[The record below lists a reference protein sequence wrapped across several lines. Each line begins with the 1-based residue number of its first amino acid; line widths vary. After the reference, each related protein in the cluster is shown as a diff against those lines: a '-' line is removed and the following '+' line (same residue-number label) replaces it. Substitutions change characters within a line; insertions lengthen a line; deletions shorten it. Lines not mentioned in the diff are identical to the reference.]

1 MRNKFTLMMRTMF
14 FALFILLS
22 YHTMGQSG
30 DNPVLLKID
39 DKEITRLEFETIYKK
54 NNRDSAI
61 TEADLEEYLDLFIN
75 FKLKVMEAEKLGR
88 DTLDQF
94 KRELAGYRDQLARP
108 YLVDKSITDSL
119 VREAYTRM
127 KTEIRASHIL
137 IKLPADPTPED
148 TLTAYKKIMGIKA
161 KVQGNPGAFEEM
173 ARQMSEDPSAKS
185 NGGDLGYFSS
195 LQMVYPFES
204 LVYNTEVGEVGGP
217 VRTQFGYHIVKVAD
231 KREAR
236 GQVRVAHIMIRA
248 DKDDPEEMAQNLK
261 SRIDDIYQ
269 RLNDGESFADLAR
282 KFSDDRSSASKGGEL
297 PVFGPGK
304 MVAEFEEAAYA
315 IEIPGDFTAPI
326 RSPYGWHI
334 IKLIEKI
341 QIGSYEEM
349 EPDLVKRIS
358 RDSRSEITKETFIAR
373 LKAEYNFS
381 ENRKNLK
388 PFYTEVDT
396 SYFSANWS
404 PSEKL
409 KSMDKVLFSLA
420 DQTFTQGDFA
430 MHMFKR
436 MRPSTKRPP
445 IQVLVDELY
454 AEYVNNSVLQYEDS
468 QLENKYPEFRAL
480 ITEYRDGILLFDLT
494 DEKVWS
500 KAVKDSAGLAAF
512 YDANKSKF
520 MWKERAGFDIYTVED
535 EESGKRV
542 IKMLKK
548 NKNQD
553 EIREAL
559 NRDTQLKVRVQSGLK
574 ERDEVSV
581 LSKVAWEA
589 GISDVVNDD
598 GQLKVVHIKE
608 IRAPQP
614 KDFSEARGMITAAY
628 QTHLEN
634 SWIETL
640 REEHIIEVNK
650 QVLFSIQ

>member
-1 MRNKFTLMMRTMF
+1 
-14 FALFILLS
+14 
-22 YHTMGQSG
+22 
-30 DNPVLLKID
+30 
-39 DKEITRLEFETIYKK
+39 
-54 NNRDSAI
+54 
-61 TEADLEEYLDLFIN
+61 
-75 FKLKVMEAEKLGR
+75 
-88 DTLDQF
+88 
-94 KRELAGYRDQLARP
+94 
-108 YLVDKSITDSL
+108 
-119 VREAYTRM
+119 
-127 KTEIRASHIL
+127 
-137 IKLPADPTPED
+137 
-148 TLTAYKKIMGIKA
+148 
-161 KVQGNPGAFEEM
+161 
-173 ARQMSEDPSAKS
+173 
-185 NGGDLGYFSS
+185 
-195 LQMVYPFES
+195 
-204 LVYNTEVGEVGGP
+204 
-217 VRTQFGYHIVKVAD
+217 
-231 KREAR
+231 
-236 GQVRVAHIMIRA
+236 
-248 DKDDPEEMAQNLK
+248 
-261 SRIDDIYQ
+261 
-269 RLNDGESFADLAR
+269 
-282 KFSDDRSSASKGGEL
+282 
-297 PVFGPGK
+297 
-304 MVAEFEEAAYA
+304 
-315 IEIPGDFTAPI
+315 
-326 RSPYGWHI
+326 
-334 IKLIEKI
+334 
-341 QIGSYEEM
+341 
-349 EPDLVKRIS
+349 
-358 RDSRSEITKETFIAR
+358 
-373 LKAEYNFS
+373 
-381 ENRKNLK
+381 
-388 PFYTEVDT
+388 
-396 SYFSANWS
+396 
-404 PSEKL
+404 
-409 KSMDKVLFSLA
+409 MDKVLFSLA

>member
-1 MRNKFTLMMRTMF
+1 MMRTMF

-127 KTEIRASHIL
+127 QTEIRASHIL

-148 TLTAYKKIMGIKA
+148 TLTAYKKIVGIKA

-231 KREAR
+231 KRDAR

-315 IEIPGDFTAPI
+315 IENPGDFTAPI

-341 QIGSYEEM
+341 QIGAYEEM

-404 PSEKL
+404 PSQKL

-430 MHMFKR
+430 MHMYKR
-436 MRPSTKRPP
+436 MRPSTKRPS
-445 IQVLVDELY
+445 IQALVDELY

-542 IKMLKK
+542 VKMLKK

-581 LSKVAWEA
+581 LNKVAWEA

-640 REEHIIEVNK
+640 REEHTIEVNK

>member
-1 MRNKFTLMMRTMF
+1 MMRTLF
-14 FALFILLS
+14 FAFFAALS
-22 YHTMGQSG
+22 FQMMGQSE

-61 TEADLEEYLDLFIN
+61 TEADLDEYIDLFIN
-75 FKLKVMEAEKLGR
+75 FKLKVMEAEKMGR
-88 DTLDQF
+88 DTLEQF
-94 KRELAGYRDQLARP
+94 QRELAGYRDQLARP

-127 KTEIRASHIL
+127 KMEIRASHIL

-148 TLTAYKKIMGIKA
+148 TLTAYKKIMGVKS

-204 LVYNTEVGEVGGP
+204 LVYNTPVGNVGGP
-217 VRTQFGYHIVKVAD
+217 VRTQFGYHIVKVVD
-231 KREAR
+231 KRPAR

-248 DKDDPEEMAQNLK
+248 DEDDPEEMAQNLK
-261 SRIDDIYQ
+261 SRIDDIYN

-304 MVAEFEEAAYA
+304 MVSEFEEAAYA
-315 IEIPGDFTAPI
+315 IENTGDYTAPI

-341 QIGSYEEM
+341 QIGDFEEM
-349 EPDLVKRIS
+349 EQELVKRIS

-373 LKAEYNFS
+373 LKSEYNFA

-388 PFYTEVDT
+388 PFYSEVDT
-396 SYFSANWS
+396 SYFSGDWA

-409 KSMDKVLFSLA
+409 RGMDKVLFTLA
-420 DQTFTQGDFA
+420 DHTYTQADFA
-430 MHMFKR
+430 DYIYKK

-445 IQVLVDELY
+445 IQVLVDDLY
-454 AEYVNNSVLQYEDS
+454 AGYVSNSVLQYEDS

-542 IKMLKK
+542 VKMLKK

-559 NRDTQLKVRVQSGLK
+559 NKDSQLRVRVQSGMK
-574 ERDEVSV
+574 EKDEVPV
-581 LSKVAWEA
+581 LSKVSWEP

-634 SWIETL
+634 SWIESL
-640 REEHIIEVNK
+640 RKEHTIEVNK
-650 QVLFSIQ
+650 QVLYSIQ

>member
-1 MRNKFTLMMRTMF
+1 MMRTMF
-14 FALFILLS
+14 FALFIVLS

-119 VREAYTRM
+119 VREAYSRM
-127 KTEIRASHIL
+127 QTEIRASHIL

-231 KREAR
+231 KRDAR

-315 IEIPGDFTAPI
+315 IENPGDFTAPI

-341 QIGSYEEM
+341 QIGPYEEM

-396 SYFSANWS
+396 SYFSANWT
-404 PSEKL
+404 PSQKL
-409 KSMDKVLFSLA
+409 KSMDKVLFTLA

-430 MHMFKR
+430 MHIYKR

-445 IQVLVDELY
+445 IQALVDELY
-454 AEYVNNSVLQYEDS
+454 SEYVNNSVLQYEDS

-542 IKMLKK
+542 VKMLKK

-559 NRDTQLKVRVQSGLK
+559 NRDTQLKVRVSSGLK

-581 LSKVAWEA
+581 LAKVAWEA

-628 QTHLEN
+628 QTYLEN

-640 REEHIIEVNK
+640 REEHTIEVNK